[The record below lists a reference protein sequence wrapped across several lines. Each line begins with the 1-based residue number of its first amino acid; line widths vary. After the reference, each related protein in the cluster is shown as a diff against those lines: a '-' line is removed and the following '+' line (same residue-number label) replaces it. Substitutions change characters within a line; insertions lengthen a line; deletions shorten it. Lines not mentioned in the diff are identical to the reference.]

1 MVFFYKF
8 SCCISILLNFFK
20 LDFSV
25 AYVRIKL
32 YLYIIVSDSSQIM
45 KLFTESNRRKNVKY
59 TAYIV
64 NVCGCYIFINSDHFK
79 TGNRIS
85 TM

>member
-1 MVFFYKF
+1 MKFPDYGVFYKF
-8 SCCISILLNFFK
+8 SCCISILLKIFK

-45 KLFTESNRRKNVKY
+45 ILFTESK
-59 TAYIV
+59 
-64 NVCGCYIFINSDHFK
+64 S
-79 TGNRIS
+79 
-85 TM
+85 